1 MKQNLLA
8 TAALLGA
15 SLLAGTANADPINVV
30 GAATFQDTPTGDNG
44 VTFTALG
51 TLTVLNLNL
60 NVGIPLPVSDFLTI
74 TENPSKN
81 ATDNIVVSFTF
92 TLPGTGDGQIS
103 GTGSISG
110 NSSNG
115 SISWSPNDMIQ
126 LNDGAELQ
134 ISLTDPNF
142 SKSNLTADV
151 DATFTLVRGSTGSQ
165 GNGVDPDPV
174 PEPASLALLGS
185 GLLGLGLFRSRSKRP
200 SA

>member
-1 MKQNLLA
+1 MKPKLLA
-8 TAALLGA
+8 TVALLGA
-15 SLLAGTANADPINVV
+15 SLLAGAAYADPINVV
-30 GAATFQDTPTGDNG
+30 GTATFQDTPTGDNG

-51 TLTVLNLNL
+51 SLTVLNLNL
-60 NVGIPLPVSDFLTI
+60 NVGIPFTVSDFLTI
-74 TENPSKN
+74 TEIPSKD
-81 ATDNIVVSFTF
+81 ATDNIVESFTF

-115 SISWSPNDMIQ
+115 SISWSPNDIIQ

-151 DATFTLVRGSTGSQ
+151 DATFTLVQGPTSGSQ
-165 GNGVDPDPV
+165 GNGVDPV
-174 PEPASLALLGS
+174 PEPASLALLGT
-185 GLLGLGLFRSRSKRP
+185 GLTGLGLFRRRCKRP
-200 SA
+200 VA

>member
-1 MKQNLLA
+1 MKQKLLA

-15 SLLAGTANADPINVV
+15 SLLAGTAYADPINVV
-30 GAATFQDTPTGDNG
+30 GTATFQDTPTGDNG

-60 NVGIPLPVSDFLTI
+60 NVGIPFTVSDFITI
-74 TENPSKN
+74 TENPTKN
-81 ATDNIVVSFTF
+81 ATDNIVESFTF

-115 SISWSPNDMIQ
+115 TITWSPNDIIQ

-134 ISLTDPNF
+134 ISLTDPSF

-151 DATFTLVRGSTGSQ
+151 DATFTLVQGPTGSQ

-174 PEPASLALLGS
+174 PEPASLALLGT
-185 GLLGLGLFRSRSKRP
+185 GMAGLGFFRRRCKRP
-200 SA
+200 VA